1 MFYDDTSTEN
11 LRKLLDECKAYLT
24 LQKRYVQLETTEKL
38 TILLSTL
45 LWVTLAV
52 VLGLVAL
59 FYLSFAL
66 VYLLAPLVGGVSASF
81 ALIASVHVLLLLVLY
96 LCRER
101 LIVRPTTRFLARL
114 LLTPADDSPSDEAL

>member
-1 MFYDDTSTEN
+1 MFYDDAGTEN

-66 VYLLAPLVGGVSASF
+66 VYLLAPWVGGISAGF
-81 ALIASVHVLLLLVLY
+81 GLVAGFHLLLLVL
-96 LCRER
+96 LCAFRR
-101 LIVRPTTRFLARL
+101 QLIVRPITRFLARL
-114 LLTPADDSPSDEAL
+114 LLTPADDPQEENV

>member
-1 MFYDDTSTEN
+1 MFYDDTGTEN
-11 LRKLLDECKAYLT
+11 FRKLLDECKAYLT

-66 VYLLAPLVGGVSASF
+66 VYLLAPWVGGLSAAF
-81 ALIASVHVLLLLVLY
+81 AVVAGLHLLLLAL
-96 LCRER
+96 LCGFRQR
-101 LIVRPTTRFLARL
+101 LIVRPITRFLARL
-114 LLTPADDSPSDEAL
+114 LLEPADENSQEDTL

>member
-1 MFYDDTSTEN
+1 MFYDDAGTDN
-11 LRKLLDECKAYLT
+11 LRKLLDECKAYLA
-24 LQKRYVQLETTEKL
+24 LQKQYVQLETTEKL

-66 VYLLAPLVGGVSASF
+66 VHLLAPWVGGLTVSF
-81 ALIASVHVLLLLVLY
+81 ALVAGLHLLLLVL
-96 LCRER
+96 LCLFRQR

-114 LLTPADDSPSDEAL
+114 LLSPDDETPQENAL

>member
-1 MFYDDTSTEN
+1 MFYDDAGTEN
-11 LRKLLDECKAYLT
+11 FRKLLDECKAYLT

-66 VYLLAPLVGGVSASF
+66 VYLLAPWVGGISAGF
-81 ALIASVHVLLLLVLY
+81 GLVAGVHLLLLVL
-96 LCRER
+96 LCAFRQR
-101 LIVRPTTRFLARL
+101 LIVRPITRFLARL
-114 LLTPADDSPSDEAL
+114 LLTPADDPQEENV

>member
-66 VYLLAPLVGGVSASF
+66 VYLLAPWVGGISAGF
-81 ALIASVHVLLLLVLY
+81 GLVAGFHLLLLVL
-96 LCRER
+96 LCAFRR
-101 LIVRPTTRFLARL
+101 QLIVRPITRFLARL
-114 LLTPADDSPSDEAL
+114 LLTPADDPQEENV